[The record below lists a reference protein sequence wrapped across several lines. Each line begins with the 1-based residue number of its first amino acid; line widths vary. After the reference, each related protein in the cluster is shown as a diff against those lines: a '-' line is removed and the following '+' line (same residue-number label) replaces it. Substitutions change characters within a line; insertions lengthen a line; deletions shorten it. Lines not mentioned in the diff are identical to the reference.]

1 MSCIVK
7 VFLKNELTRLF
18 LFVVLCLI
26 IAAVLTPSVYNWGKE
41 FSAGE
46 TGDGVMGSIKSSMA
60 RADLARYY
68 NRVLI
73 GVAIILL
80 YPFIRSLKSDTQVV
94 KPPFLERIN
103 PGMVGWKDMMMGFL
117 YAAGY
122 MGIFFMLVKQLGW
135 VEVDLNAEPGKAIM
149 KAITP
154 AVGASLL
161 EEWLF
166 RGVLFA
172 LLMRSLSA
180 RATIIGL
187 SFFFAL
193 VHFLKPYHGSPEIV
207 DGGAAGAGFQLL
219 GQIGE
224 RFIHLED
231 FIGVFMTLFVVG
243 VVLAMARHF
252 SGKLWMSIG
261 LHAGW
266 VFTLKMYLALTNNT
280 GTANPVLY
288 GSDIR
293 EGLVPLL
300 FVCITG
306 VAVWLYLKSRQPAL

>member
-1 MSCIVK
+1 MVK
-7 VFLKNELTRLF
+7 VFLKSELARLF
-18 LFVVLCLI
+18 LFVLVCLL
-26 IAAVLTPSVYNWGKE
+26 IAAVLTPAVFTWGKE

-46 TGDGVMGSIKSSMA
+46 TGDGMMGSIKSSMA

-68 NRVLI
+68 NRVLM

-80 YPFIRSLKSDTQVV
+80 YPFIRSLRSDAKVD
-94 KPPFLERIN
+94 KPPISERIN
-103 PGMVGWKDMMMGFL
+103 PGLRGWKDMLIGFL

-135 VEVDLNAEPGKAIM
+135 VEVDTNASPGKAIM

-154 AVGASLL
+154 AVGASLI

-187 SFFFAL
+187 SLFFAL

-219 GQIGE
+219 AQIGE
-224 RFIHLED
+224 RFIHPED
-231 FIGVFMTLFVVG
+231 FIGVFMTLFAVG
-243 VVLAMARHF
+243 VVLAIARYMTGHV
-252 SGKLWMSIG
+252 WMSIG

-266 VFTLKMYLALTNNT
+266 VFTLKVYNALTNNM

-293 EGLVPLL
+293 EGLVPLI
-300 FVCITG
+300 FVSITG
-306 VAVWLYLKSRQPAL
+306 LAVWFKLKTRSSLN